1 MREKSRF
8 ISEEDLLA
16 KLDGVFKHI
25 LLTGKTGSGKTQLA
39 NNFTMKYGERIVYCS
54 AITQGTDETLKQ
66 DLNLMKKQVEQRKTL
81 GGDTISKEF
90 LIIDE
95 GQRYAEIL
103 AESEDFSEILND
115 GESVGIY
122 IILISQI
129 AEALREI
136 PESSLSKFTIIDLG

>member
-25 LLTGKTGSGKTQLA
+25 LLTGKAGSGKTQLA
-39 NNFTMKYGERIVYCS
+39 KNFTMKYGDRIIFRS
-54 AITQGTDETLKQ
+54 GINQSIDKTLKQ
-66 DLNLMKKQVEQRKTL
+66 DLNLMKKQIEQRKTL

-95 GQRYAEIL
+95 GQRCAETL

-122 IILISQI
+122 IILISQR
-129 AEALREI
+129 AEVLREI